1 MIHSD
6 QEGCRTFCKPTR
18 KRRLPRGDLSA
29 KKIQRRYTSRF
40 HGLRIFCLTSRF
52 KCPLDHFRPANGGNA
67 ETLCSARIEQKR
79 TEGLLLD
86 GMWQPSGPKGLPPVE
101 GD

>member
-29 KKIQRRYTSRF
+29 KKMQRRYTSRF
-40 HGLRIFCLTSRF
+40 HGLGIFCLISRF
-52 KCPLDHFRPANGGNA
+52 KSPLDHFRPGRGQRQVPPCR
-67 ETLCSARIEQKR
+67 LCPESGSKIRILASASTGRS
-79 TEGLLLD
+79 GL
-86 GMWQPSGPKGLPPVE
+86 MRRLP
-101 GD
+101 G